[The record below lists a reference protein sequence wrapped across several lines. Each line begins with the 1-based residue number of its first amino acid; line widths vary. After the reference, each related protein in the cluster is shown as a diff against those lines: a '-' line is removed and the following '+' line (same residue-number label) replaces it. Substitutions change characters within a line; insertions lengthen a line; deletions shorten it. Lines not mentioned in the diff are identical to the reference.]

1 MEHPVELEAHE
12 YAQLFPLLVG
22 DEYIALRDDIHAN
35 GQHELIVLFE
45 GKILDGR
52 NRYSACIDLQQ
63 PPQITH
69 FEGTS
74 DEALEFVLSKNLY
87 RRQLSVAQRALVAAS
102 MSALRKEQQAAAS
115 SGAHAPLDVEAAAK
129 LLRVSPRSV
138 SSACKVV
145 RDGSPALQEE
155 VKRGRVTISAAE
167 LVAKLPEDEQQ
178 MLCGKGP
185 GAIRKAAK
193 ELRGPSQGKAKD
205 KAESQEEKSPSIQGA
220 IDGLPWDQELPEVI
234 DQDDIRS
241 STQPHHEKRQSPAIR
256 LFEIAVEQGEEG
268 VDLDAMVDEILAAAS
283 DADIE
288 WLKFAAEIAGR
299 IQQKLEVDDIED

>member
-1 MEHPVELEAHE
+1 MEHPAELEPHE
-12 YAQLFPLLVG
+12 YAQLFPLMVG
-22 DEYIALRDDIHAN
+22 DEYVALRDDIHEN
-35 GQHELIVLFE
+35 GQHEPIVLFE

-63 PPQITH
+63 TPQITH

-74 DEALEFVLSKNLY
+74 DEALEYALSKNLY

-102 MSALRKEQQAAAS
+102 MSALRKAQQAATDGGKTA
-115 SGAHAPLDVEAAAK
+115 ALDVEAAAK

-145 RDGSPALQEE
+145 RDGAPALQEE
-155 VKRGRVTISAAE
+155 VKRGRITISAAE

-178 MLCGKGP
+178 MLCAKGP
-185 GAIRKAAK
+185 GAVRKAAR
-193 ELRGPSQGKAKD
+193 ELRGPSQGKGKG
-205 KAESQEEKSPSIQGA
+205 KAESQEEKSSSIQGMA
-220 IDGLPWDQELPEVI
+220 EGLPWDQELPEAV
-234 DQDDIRS
+234 DQDDDPS
-241 STQPHHEKRQSPAIR
+241 YGQPPHEKRQSPAIR
-256 LFEIAVEQGEEG
+256 LFEIAVEGGEEG
-268 VDLDAMVDEILAAAS
+268 VDLDAVVDEILAAAS

-299 IQQKLEVDDIED
+299 IQQKLEVDDHED